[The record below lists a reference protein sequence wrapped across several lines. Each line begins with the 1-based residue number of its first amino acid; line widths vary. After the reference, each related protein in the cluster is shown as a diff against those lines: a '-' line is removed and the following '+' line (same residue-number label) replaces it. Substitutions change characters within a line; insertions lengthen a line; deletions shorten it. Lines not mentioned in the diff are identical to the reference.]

1 MTSFRAKT
9 DRLLYRVSRKR
20 EVVSTILNA
29 DTLHVFLN
37 ACENLLLESNGN
49 QLFFKKRFIK
59 NQIKFAIGS

>member
-1 MTSFRAKT
+1 MTSFCAKT

-37 ACENLLLESNGN
+37 ACENLSLESNGN
-49 QLFFKKRFIK
+49 QLFFKNDLLKIK
-59 NQIKFAIGS
+59 